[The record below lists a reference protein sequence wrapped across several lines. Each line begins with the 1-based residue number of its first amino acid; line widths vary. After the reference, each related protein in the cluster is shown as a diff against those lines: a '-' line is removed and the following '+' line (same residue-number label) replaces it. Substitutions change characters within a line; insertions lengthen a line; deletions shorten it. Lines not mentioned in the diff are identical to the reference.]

1 MKFPPVKVPWAFTVY
16 VVGRVKGGDFPNVI
30 WDLVGVFSSR
40 ERAVAACTAH
50 NDAVMSM
57 VLDQKAP
64 DAPTPHPD
72 CFFPLAIEP

>member
-1 MKFPPVKVPWAFTVY
+1 MKLVPVKVAVF
-16 VVGRVKGGDFPNVI
+16 VVGRVKGGGFPDVF
-30 WDLVGVFSSR
+30 WDLVGVFSSL

-57 VLDQKAP
+57 VIDEKAP
-64 DAPTPHPD
+64 EDATPHPD